1 MDISAVGHE
10 PRSAPTSDSLRSLYI
25 CALVVFLGAAALTLS
40 SSRMMSAVMPMPGGW
55 TMGMAWM
62 RMPGQGW
69 LSAGAMF
76 AAMWVAMMVAM
87 MLPSSLP
94 MLLLYRRVVRF
105 RGEAH
110 PDGLTCLMASAYFLV
125 WTLFGVAAYAAGITI
140 ARAAMWSPSVSRLV
154 PVAAS
159 GALVVAGVYQLTPW
173 KSACLRHC
181 RDPLELVAHHLH
193 RGWRGAVG
201 LGVHHGLFCTGCCW
215 ALMLMQLVMGVMNL
229 GAMVLVAAVIAL
241 EKLVARGALIARI
254 VGIASLLAGMLTLA
268 RGQFLRF

>member
-1 MDISAVGHE
+1 MGIGAVKDG
-10 PRSAPTSDSLRSLYI
+10 PGSAPTSDSLRSFYV
-25 CALVVFLGAAALTLS
+25 CALVVFLAAAALTLS
-40 SSRMMSAVMPMPGGW
+40 SSRMMSGVMPMPGGW
-55 TMGMAWM
+55 AMGMAWM

-69 LSAGAMF
+69 LGAGTMF

-105 RGEAH
+105 RAEAH
-110 PDGLTCLMASAYFLV
+110 ADGLMWLMAGAYFVV
-125 WTLFGVAAYAAGITI
+125 WTLFGIAAYAAGLTI
-140 ARAAMWSPSVSRLV
+140 ATAAMWSPSVSRLV
-154 PVAAS
+154 PAVAG
-159 GALVVAGVYQLTPW
+159 GALVVGGVYQLTPW
-173 KSACLRHC
+173 KSACLKHC

-229 GAMVLVAAVIAL
+229 GAMVVVAAVIAL
-241 EKLVARGALIARI
+241 EKLVARGELIARI
-254 VGIASLLAGMLTLA
+254 VGVASLLAGMLTLA
-268 RGQFLRF
+268 RGQFLPF

>member
-1 MDISAVGHE
+1 VGIGGVANG
-10 PRSAPTSDSLRSLYI
+10 PGSGFTSDSLRTLYL
-25 CALVVFLGAAALTLS
+25 CALVVFLAAAVLTLS
-40 SSRMMSAVMPMPGGW
+40 SSRMMSGVMPMPGGW

-69 LSAGAMF
+69 LGAGAMF

-94 MLLLYRRVVRF
+94 MLVLYRGAVRF

-110 PDGLTCLMASAYFLV
+110 ADGLMWLMASAYFAV
-125 WTLFGVAAYAAGITI
+125 WTVFGVVAYLAGITL
-140 ARAAMWSPSVSRLV
+140 ANAAMWSPSISRLV
-154 PVAAS
+154 PVAAG
-159 GALVVAGVYQLTPW
+159 GALIVAGAYQLTPW
-173 KSACLRHC
+173 KAACLKHC

-229 GAMVLVAAVIAL
+229 GAMVVVAAVIAL
-241 EKLVARGALIARI
+241 EKLVARGELIARL
-254 VGIASLLAGMLTLA
+254 VGAASLLAGILTLT
-268 RGQFLRF
+268 RGQFPQF